1 VDGYAACARIER
13 ASPRFVGTGPAV
25 GRDARAVAASAARV
39 DRVDHDQVHVE
50 LVGMPLDERFAG
62 WIAGLR
68 ETWSQTTFYLFDA
81 EGWR

>member
-1 VDGYAACARIER
+1 M
-13 ASPRFVGTGPAV
+13 
-25 GRDARAVAASAARV
+25 AASAARV